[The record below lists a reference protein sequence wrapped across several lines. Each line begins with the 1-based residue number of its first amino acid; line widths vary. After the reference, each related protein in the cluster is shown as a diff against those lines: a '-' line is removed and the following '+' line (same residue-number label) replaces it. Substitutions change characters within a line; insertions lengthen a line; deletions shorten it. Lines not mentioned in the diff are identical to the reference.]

1 MKRLGLFLISM
12 TIAILS
18 NGQIIKIQAGTS
30 ISNLDWKY
38 KGINVDPIYKETLI
52 GYSFFAGMDYFDK
65 QYFNLSSNIGML
77 RKGGKDEIPL
87 IDQNGE
93 LTGQTITVKPTL
105 DYLSINTTVDLKYP
119 IKENVFPFIC
129 FGPRLDYLFN
139 NSNHFDGLK
148 ELNELRNTSI
158 GLILGGG
165 LKYDI
170 SNIQF
175 GFRADYY
182 LNFTKVADWTYQ
194 KTGISEEINANT
206 FTINL
211 TIGYKLK

>member
-1 MKRLGLFLISM
+1 MKLLGLFLISM
-12 TIAILS
+12 TITILA
-18 NGQIIKIQAGTS
+18 NGQTIKIQAGTS

-38 KGINVDPIYKETLI
+38 KGITVDPIYKESLI
-52 GYSFFAGMDYFDK
+52 GYSFFAGMDYFEK

-77 RKGGKDEIPL
+77 RKGGKGEVPL
-87 IDQNGE
+87 TDQNGE
-93 LTGQTITVKPTL
+93 LTGQTITEKPTL

-119 IKENVFPFIC
+119 LKEKVFPFIC

-139 NSNHFDGLK
+139 NSKHFDELK
-148 ELNELRNTSI
+148 KLNELKNTSI

-170 SNIQF
+170 SNIQL
-175 GFRADYY
+175 GLRADYY
-182 LNFTKVADWTYQ
+182 LNFTKVADWPTQ
-194 KTGISEEINANT
+194 NTGTGGEVTVNT